1 MENTEKLNNFS
12 KWALEAANKRSS
24 QDMRRFTEELER
36 QTEEFREQKRKE
48 LTECYHME
56 AEKRRRELN
65 RQISKALTQQK
76 RRLHEHQQQ
85 KKAEL
90 FAQIGRA
97 SCRERV

>member
-48 LTECYHME
+48 LTEC
-56 AEKRRRELN
+56 
-65 RQISKALTQQK
+65 
-76 RRLHEHQQQ
+76 
-85 KKAEL
+85 
-90 FAQIGRA
+90 
-97 SCRERV
+97 